1 MALTNLSSILSHGG
15 AQRSTMADE
24 EIPSIE
30 GPGKGK
36 AFFDRAKT
44 VAATGNYDYAI
55 DMYIEGLNREPFNLD
70 EHKALRDVGFR
81 RKVSGGKAPGGL
93 LKPKLPY
100 KGKTAKESMLNA
112 AWMVAKDVGNIP
124 MMQQYLRNAVAG
136 EYRDVALWIGPILRE
151 ANRTNKSPKFEIYME
166 MVETYKKMEEYKL
179 ALEAIQAAILMKPND
194 MNLAAEAQ
202 AIAALEVLQKG
213 KYDKGGD
220 FKDSIKD
227 KDSTKKLA
235 EEENLNR
242 SEEYRT
248 KAVAQAKEDYEKNP
262 TEVQVITKYAKAL
275 RDMDDEAH
283 EAVAMDLLQKSFE
296 ETKVYR
302 FKAAIG
308 DIRMKQFRR
317 KIEVLREKIKAN
329 PDDKA
334 PVHELELLRKER
346 LAYELKEFEE
356 RTEHMPTDM
365 GIRFEYGLRLYET
378 ARYDDAIVALQQA
391 QNNPKARV
399 DALHLLGRSFMA
411 QKMIPEAVDTLKK
424 SLDEYDLAPS
434 GDKKSKEIHYWY
446 ARALEENKNIAEAVD
461 IYSKIIRWE
470 IGYRDA
476 RARLNALRAQTQ

>member
-1 MALTNLSSILSHGG
+1 
-15 AQRSTMADE
+15 MADE
-24 EIPSIE
+24 ETPPPSIE

-44 VAATGNYDYAI
+44 VAATGNHDYAI
-55 DMYIEGLNREPFNLD
+55 DMYIEGLNREPFNID

-81 RKVSGGKAPGGL
+81 RKVAGGKAPGGL
-93 LKPKLPY
+93 LGPKPPY
-100 KGKTAKESMLNA
+100 KGKTPKEAMLNS
-112 AWMVAKDVGNIP
+112 AWTLAKDVGNIP
-124 MMQQYLRNAVAG
+124 AMLTYFRNAVAG
-136 EYRDVALWIGPILRE
+136 EWREVALWIGPILRE
-151 ANRTNKSPKFEIYME
+151 ANRTNKTPKFEIYIE
-166 MVETYKKMEEYKL
+166 MVETYKKMEQYKF
-179 ALEAIQAAILMKPND
+179 ALEAMQAAMQMKPND
-194 MNLAAEAQ
+194 MNLAGESQ

-262 TEVQVITKYAKAL
+262 TEVQVIAKYAKSL
-275 RDMDDEAH
+275 QDMDDEPH
-283 EAVAMDLLQKSFE
+283 EIVAMEILQKAYE
-296 ETKVYR
+296 ETRVYR
-302 FKAAIG
+302 FKATIG

-317 KIEVLREKIKAN
+317 NINALRDQIKAS
-329 PDDKA
+329 PDDKDL
-334 PVHELELLRKER
+334 VHQLDKIRKER

-356 RTEHMPTDM
+356 RSEHMPTDM

-434 GDKKSKEIHYWY
+434 GDRKSKEIHYWY
-446 ARALEENKNIAEAVD
+446 ARALEENNDKAGAID

-476 RARLNALRAQTQ
+476 RARLNALRGQA